1 MTIWWHA
8 SKKQQFAAWIYHS
21 LNRVKSVL
29 RKQIVFPTSSTARSL
44 KDFEHEFMVHLKP
57 FLDTGSKLIVC
68 ADFVFDLFT
77 GDKDFL
83 NFMTLNLKCEQI
95 GTKKKPYDHS
105 SNSLVVKLKLLR
117 HIGLITKLFIA
128 LLKSDTWAQVY

>member
-1 MTIWWHA
+1 M
-8 SKKQQFAAWIYHS
+8 
-21 LNRVKSVL
+21 

-44 KDFEHEFMVHLKP
+44 KGFEHEFMVHLKP

-68 ADFVFDLFT
+68 ADFIFDLFT

-95 GTKKKPYDHS
+95 GTKKKPCDAGS
-105 SNSLVVKLKLLR
+105 QLKLPCR
-117 HIGLITKLFIA
+117 KTEVIEAYWTNHKVIYCTFKI
-128 LLKSDTWAQVY
+128 

>member
-1 MTIWWHA
+1 MAIWWHA
-8 SKKQQFAAWIYHS
+8 FKKQQFAAWIYHS

-29 RKQIVFPTSSTARSL
+29 RKQIVFPTRSTARSL

-68 ADFVFDLFT
+68 ADFIFDLFT

-95 GTKKKPYDHS
+95 GTKKKLMMQDHS
-105 SNSLVVKLKLLR
+105 
-117 HIGLITKLFIA
+117 LI
-128 LLKSDTWAQVY
+128 

>member
-1 MTIWWHA
+1 M
-8 SKKQQFAAWIYHS
+8 
-21 LNRVKSVL
+21 

-44 KDFEHEFMVHLKP
+44 KGFEHEFMVHLKP

-83 NFMTLNLKCEQI
+83 NFMTLNLKYEQI
-95 GTKKKPYDHS
+95 GTKKNLMMQDHS

-128 LLKSDTWAQVY
+128 LLKSDT

>member
-1 MTIWWHA
+1 M
-8 SKKQQFAAWIYHS
+8 
-21 LNRVKSVL
+21 
-29 RKQIVFPTSSTARSL
+29 RKQIVFPTRSTARSL

-95 GTKKKPYDHS
+95 GTKKKNLMMQDHS

-128 LLKSDTWAQVY
+128 LLKSDT

>member
-1 MTIWWHA
+1 M
-8 SKKQQFAAWIYHS
+8 
-21 LNRVKSVL
+21 
-29 RKQIVFPTSSTARSL
+29 RKQIVFPTRSTARSL

-68 ADFVFDLFT
+68 ADFIFDLFT

-95 GTKKKPYDHS
+95 GTKKKTTYDAGS
-105 SNSLVVKLKLLR
+105 QLDLIFTNSLIVKLKLLR

-128 LLKSDTWAQVY
+128 LLKSDT